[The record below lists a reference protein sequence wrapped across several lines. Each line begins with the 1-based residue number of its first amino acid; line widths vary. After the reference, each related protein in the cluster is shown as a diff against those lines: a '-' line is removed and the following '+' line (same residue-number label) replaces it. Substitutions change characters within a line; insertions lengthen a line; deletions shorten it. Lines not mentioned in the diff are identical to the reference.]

1 MFVKRCAPTS
11 LSNARPSIVVVA
23 IIIIIIIIIIAK
35 LIGYSLL
42 TYI

>member
-1 MFVKRCAPTS
+1 MFVKRCTPTS

-23 IIIIIIIIIIAK
+23 IIIIIIIIVAK

>member
-23 IIIIIIIIIIAK
+23 IIIIIIIVAK

-42 TYI
+42 TYL